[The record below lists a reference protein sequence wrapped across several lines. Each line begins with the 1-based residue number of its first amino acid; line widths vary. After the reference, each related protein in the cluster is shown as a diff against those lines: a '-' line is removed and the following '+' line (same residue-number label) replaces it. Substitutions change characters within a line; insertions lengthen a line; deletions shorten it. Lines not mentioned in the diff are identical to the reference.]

1 MIQSGSNEKTQ
12 PWLAPKKGTTKSKKR
27 SEKEEGAQQ
36 RKVKPKNQRE
46 RKRREKED
54 RNWKLPRVRQH

>member
-1 MIQSGSNEKTQ
+1 VQ
-12 PWLAPKKGTTKSKKR
+12 PSPKKR
-27 SEKEEGAQQ
+27 SEKEEGTQQ
-36 RKVKPKNQRE
+36 GKVKPKNQRE